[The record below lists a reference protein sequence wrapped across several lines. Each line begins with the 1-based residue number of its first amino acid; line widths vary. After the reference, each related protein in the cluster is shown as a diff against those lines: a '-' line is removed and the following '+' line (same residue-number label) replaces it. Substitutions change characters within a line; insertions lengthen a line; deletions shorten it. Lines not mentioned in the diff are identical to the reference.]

1 MKKSKCEQC
10 GFEFSNKGG
19 NFTKHTLSCDGT
31 YLPYTLKYSGTC
43 KHCQTQF
50 DLRDKPKGWM
60 ANHSR
65 WCDLNPKR
73 KVYNTGSLKAVAAMN
88 AARKKSGRS
97 NQFTKAR
104 LEGNDIPEHI
114 NKGKVGIGSFLG
126 RTHSEETKQAQREK
140 ALASPHRRL
149 VRGIVEYKGILLDS
163 SWELALAVRLDDL
176 GIVWTRPAPLK
187 WIDAGGTVHNYFP
200 DFYLPEYDL
209 YLDPKNPQA
218 VRVQQEKLNILL
230 TTYKN
235 LVIIETLDE
244 CKEFNPTI
252 I

>member
-1 MKKSKCEQC
+1 MKKSKCDQC

-31 YLPYTLKYSGTC
+31 YLPYSQKYSGTC
-43 KHCQTQF
+43 KHCETQF

-65 WCDLNPKR
+65 WCISNPKR
-73 KVYNTGSLKAVAAMN
+73 NSYINDMSRARSEITVDSRSKAAEAIKLAHDRGCYDSVDHRTFLN
-88 AARKKSGRS
+88 KK
-97 NQFTKAR
+97 
-104 LEGNDIPEHI
+104 
-114 NKGKVGIGSFLG
+114 
-126 RTHSEETKQAQREK
+126 HSDETKQVQREK

-187 WIDAGGTVHNYFP
+187 WIDAGGTAHNYFP

-230 TTYKN
+230 TMYKN